1 MKKVYIVTAGNYS
14 DYHIVA
20 VFSTRKKAEEFLKRY
35 EEVYPYI
42 DVRIEEHPIDVP
54 VEKRFG
60 YRVMMKKNGDVVSI
74 EKAYETQFGFR
85 GFHFLSGDLIWAVNT
100 DDEKKAIKVVNE
112 KRAIILA
119 HDAWGDEERV
129 RQIFKRK

>member
-1 MKKVYIVTAGNYS
+1 MKKVYIVTEGNYS
-14 DYHIVA
+14 DYDIVA
-20 VFSTRKKAEEFLKRY
+20 VFSTKKKAKEFLKKY

-42 DVRIEEHPIDVP
+42 DVRIEEYPVDVP
-54 VEKRFG
+54 VEKCFG
-60 YRVMMKKNGDVVSI
+60 YVVVMKKNGDVVRT
-74 EKAYETQFGFR
+74 EKTYDTEFGFR
-85 GFHFLSGDLIWAVNT
+85 GFHFLSGDLVWAVNT

-119 HDAWGDEERV
+119 HNAWGDEERV